1 MRKEFQLFFVFLLL
15 TIVACQKNEFPKMKT
30 GYYNVKDIEINLN
43 SDSSILTY
51 KALGNYRKVK
61 NRKEYSFNY
70 MENGRTVNVTFDFKK
85 MESKSTKI
93 DFENKIRR
101 YNIKDFKITPT
112 ELIVTRREV
121 TDSIISKIHFKY
133 IE

>member
-1 MRKEFQLFFVFLLL
+1 ME
-15 TIVACQKNEFPKMKT
+15 T

-101 YNIKDFKITPT
+101 YNIKDFNITPSV
-112 ELIVTRREV
+112 LIVTRREV